1 MSCFYPIR
9 AFRDEDGKIV
19 FKDGP
24 LVVVTLWLPC
34 GRCIGCRLEH
44 SRQWSVRIMHE
55 ASLFDVS
62 SFVTLTYSDENLP
75 PMSALVY
82 EDFQLFMKRVRKK
95 FGPTRFFMC
104 GEYGEDKDR
113 PHFHAGLF
121 GVAFLEDRR
130 YWRKSKSG
138 FPLYR
143 SETLE
148 QLWPHGNSE
157 IGDLTLESAAYMA
170 RYTFKKMDGDFKSR
184 YNRIDVDTGEVYQV
198 PQEFARM
205 SLKPGIGAGWLDKF
219 TSDVYPRG
227 YVVYKGVKSLPPRYY
242 DKRMMVSNPDMVEWL
257 KFQRSERAREK
268 FADNT
273 QERLTAKEIVLK
285 ARMQSKRRSL

>member
-1 MSCFYPIR
+1 MSCFYPLR

-24 LVVVTLWLPC
+24 WAVATLWLPC

-55 ASLFDVS
+55 ASLYDVS
-62 SFVTLTYSDENLP
+62 SFVTLTYDDAKCP
-75 PMSALVY
+75 PRSGLVY

-104 GEYGEDKDR
+104 GEYGEENDR

-121 GVAFLEDRR
+121 GVGFLADRY

-138 FPLYR
+138 FPLFR
-143 SETLE
+143 SPTLE
-148 QLWPHGNSE
+148 ELWPHGNSE
-157 IGDLTLESAAYMA
+157 FGDLTLESAAYMA
-170 RYTFKKMDGDFKSR
+170 RYTFKKLDGDYKSK

-205 SLKPGIGAGWLDKF
+205 SLKPGIGANWLDKF

-242 DKRMMVSNPDMVEWL
+242 DKRMTASDPDMVEWL
-257 KFQRSERAREK
+257 KFQRAERAREK

-273 QERLTAKEIVLK
+273 AERLTAKEIVLK
-285 ARMQSKRRSL
+285 ARMKSKRRSL